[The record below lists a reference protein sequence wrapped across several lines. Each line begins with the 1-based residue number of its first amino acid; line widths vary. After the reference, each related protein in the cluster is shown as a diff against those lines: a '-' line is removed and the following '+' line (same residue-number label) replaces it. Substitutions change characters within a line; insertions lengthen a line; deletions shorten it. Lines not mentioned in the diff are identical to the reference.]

1 MIIIGEKING
11 TRKSIKEAIANR
23 DKAFIQNLALRQ
35 VKAGAHY
42 LDVNAGTSPD
52 REPEDMIW
60 LINSVQEVTDVTLCL
75 DSANPKAL
83 SAGIKAVNKKPMIN
97 SLSGEK
103 NRVEQV
109 LPLACEHQTELIM
122 LGLDDN
128 GIPNNAEKRLEII
141 HRLIDM
147 TRKGGL
153 ADEKLYVDPLVSTI
167 STDIKSGNVAFDT
180 IGRIRKEFPS
190 VHIAPALSN
199 ISFGLPARSIIN
211 QAFAVLAISAG
222 IDTAIMDPEDIR
234 LLSILYAADTVL
246 GRDKYCRKFTTAYRA
261 GIIGEKK

>member
-11 TRKSIKEAIANR
+11 TRKKVKEAIAER
-23 DKAFIQNLALRQ
+23 DKSFIQDLALRQ

-42 LDVNAGTSPD
+42 LDVNAGTSPEE
-52 REPEDMIW
+52 EPEDMIW
-60 LINSVQEVTDVTLCL
+60 LINSIQEVTDVTLCL

-83 SAGIKAVNKKPMIN
+83 SAGIEIVTRKPMIN

-103 NRVEQV
+103 NRLEEV

-122 LGLDDN
+122 LALDDN
-128 GIPNNAEKRLEII
+128 GIPDNAEKRLEII
-141 HRLIDM
+141 QKLIGT

-167 STDIKSGNVAFDT
+167 STDIKSGNVTFET
-180 IGRIRKEFPS
+180 IRRIRKEFPN
-190 VHIAPALSN
+190 VHITAALSN

-234 LLSILYAADTVL
+234 LLSIIYAADTVL
-246 GRDKYCRKFTTAYRA
+246 GRDKYCRKFTSAYRA
-261 GIIGEKK
+261 GIIREKK